1 MALNRKSFRPS
12 MPHLRTLLSTGATIG
27 ALLVSACASSGAEP
41 FSPKPRPTADFPNI
55 GYAAWT
61 DEEPP
66 YRLYA
71 GDEIEVSVPSAPELS
86 KAVTVQPDGRISL
99 PLIKPVMVAD
109 RTVSQAEEALGAAYS
124 AQLLR
129 PEVSVAVKAATPL
142 KVFVGGEVDKPGV
155 YDMPGAIDALQ
166 AVIMAGGFKTSAR
179 RDQVVVIRR
188 GPDGRAMMRTANL
201 RKGTFDPANAD
212 AVPLRRFDIIYVPR
226 TTISETGLFVQQY
239 IRDLLPGSIGF
250 SYALNQAY
258 VSQAA
263 TAAAA
268 H

>member
-1 MALNRKSFRPS
+1 MTS
-12 MPHLRTLLSTGATIG
+12 LRIFLSTGA
-27 ALLVSACASSGAEP
+27 AVSLLFSAGCASSGPEP

-61 DEEPP
+61 DAEPP

-71 GDEIEVSVPSAPELS
+71 GDEVEVSVPSAPELN

-99 PLIKPVMVAD
+99 PLIRPVMVAD
-109 RTVSQAEEALGAAYS
+109 RTVSQAEAALSDAYA

-129 PEVSVAVKAATPL
+129 PEVNVAVKTAAPL
-142 KVFVGGEVDKPGV
+142 KIFVGGEVDKAGV

-179 RDQVVVIRR
+179 RDQVVIIRR

-201 RKGTFDPANAD
+201 RKGAFDPGNTD
-212 AVPLRRFDIIYVPR
+212 TVPLRRFDIVYVPR
-226 TTISETGLFVQQY
+226 TTISEVGLFVQQY
-239 IRDLLPGSIGF
+239 VRDLLPGQVGF
-250 SYALNQAY
+250 SYALNQSF

-263 TAAAA
+263 PAAVQ
-268 H
+268 

>member
-1 MALNRKSFRPS
+1 M
-12 MPHLRTLLSTGATIG
+12 TLIRSILATGVAIG
-27 ALLVSACASSGAEP
+27 ALLASGCASSGAEP

-71 GDEIEVSVPSAPELS
+71 GDEVEVSVPSAPELN

-99 PLIKPVMVAD
+99 PLIRPVMVAD
-109 RTVSQAEEALGAAYS
+109 RTVAQTEDVLAAAYS

-129 PEVSVAVKAATPL
+129 PEVNVAVKAATPL

-166 AVIMAGGFKTSAR
+166 AVIMAGGFKASAR

-188 GPDGRAMMRTANL
+188 GPDGQAMMRTANL
-201 RKGTFDPANAD
+201 RKGTFDPANTD
-212 AVPLRRFDIIYVPR
+212 GVPLRRFDIIYVPR
-226 TTISETGLFVQQY
+226 TTIAEVGLFVQQY
-239 IRDLLPGSIGF
+239 VRDLLPGSLGF
-250 SYALNQAY
+250 SYALNQAF

-263 TAAAA
+263 TTAAVAQ
-268 H
+268 